1 MENIPKELRYTK
13 THEWAKNENGK
24 IRVGITDH
32 AQHEITDVVHVE
44 LPQVG
49 KKVEKGGP
57 VAVVESV
64 KAAFDIYSPV
74 SGTVVEINNN
84 VGDNPE
90 LVNKSPYNEGF
101 FFVIEASK
109 KEEFEQLLSAED
121 YKKIIENH

>member
-1 MENIPKELRYTK
+1 MSNIPKELRYTK

-49 KKVEKGGP
+49 KKSEKGSP
-57 VAVVESV
+57 IAVVESV

-74 SGTVVEINNN
+74 SGTVIEINSKIA
-84 VGDNPE
+84 DNPE
-90 LVNKSPYNEGF
+90 LVNSSPYSDGF
-101 FFVIEASK
+101 FFIIEASNK
-109 KEEFEQLLSAED
+109 SEFDTLLSADE
-121 YKKIIENH
+121 YQKTLK